1 MPSNAFSKEEI
12 VAYEQ
17 LLQGFDDALV
27 LSNLVDRYVTDQ
39 TTMERTNDVIWRP
52 MPYIMQTFA
61 GSDMTT
67 KFQSATQLTV
77 PATIGFQRS
86 SPWTLTARE
95 LRDALQERRLTDGA
109 KQRLASDIN
118 LAITNV
124 ACLTGTAFVR
134 RTTASAGFDDVAQA
148 DALFNETGVSMN
160 DRKFLYSSRDYNGA
174 ANNLAN
180 GAASQARSF
189 GNDISDNALRR
200 ANVGMICGFDTY
212 KADYVR
218 RLAAAAPAGGGPVT
232 VSMLA
237 AAGNFWVP
245 KATTVSA
252 TGEMSNVD
260 NRFQQITVNATGGLK
275 AGDAFTIGT
284 LGTTGVEA
292 VHMITKQGTG
302 ALKTFRVI
310 SVDSATTMTISPPI
324 ISAQGGSDAEL
335 QYQNCT
341 IAAPAAGTALA
352 FLNTQPN
359 FVNPFWV
366 KSALEILPGR
376 LAIPTNAGA
385 GVMAESTSQ
394 GFQLVMTKQFD
405 IKTLNTFYR
414 VDLLF
419 GVVNK
424 QPEMTGVMM
433 FNQ

>member
-17 LLQGFDDALV
+17 LLEAFDDALV
-27 LSNLVDRYVTDQ
+27 LSNLVDKYVTDQ
-39 TTMERTNDVIWRP
+39 VTMERTNDVIWRP
-52 MPYIMQTFA
+52 QPYIMQTFA

-118 LAITNV
+118 LAITQT
-124 ACLTGTAFVR
+124 ACLTGTVFVKR
-134 RTTASAGFDDVAQA
+134 GTASQGFDDVAQC
-148 DALFNETGVSMN
+148 DAVFNELGVSMDN
-160 DRKFLYSSRDYNGA
+160 RKLLYSSRDYNGA

-180 GAASQARSF
+180 GAANQARSF
-189 GNDISDNALRR
+189 GNDVSDSALRR
-200 ANVGMICGFDTY
+200 ANVGVICNFDTY
-212 KADYVR
+212 KADYVT
-218 RLAAAAPAGGGPVT
+218 RLTAAAGAGIT
-232 VSMLA
+232 VSTLA

-260 NRFQQITVNATGGLK
+260 NRFQRITVSSTANVK
-275 AGDAFTIGT
+275 AGDAFTIGA

-292 VHMITKQGTG
+292 VHMITKQPTG
-302 ALKTFRVI
+302 SLKTFRVI
-310 SVDSATTMTISPPI
+310 SVDSGTTMTISPPI
-324 ISAQGGSDAEL
+324 VSAQGGSDAEL
-335 QYQNCT
+335 QYQNCV
-341 IAAPAAGTALA
+341 IASPNAAAAVT
-352 FLNTQPN
+352 FLNTTTAA
-359 FVNPFWV
+359 VNPFWV

-385 GVMAESTSQ
+385 GVMAESTSS

-424 QPEMTGVMM
+424 QPEMTGAIM
-433 FNQ
+433 FSQV

>member
-17 LLQGFDDALV
+17 LLEGFDDALV

-124 ACLTGTAFVR
+124 ACLTGTVFVKR
-134 RTTASAGFDDVAQA
+134 STASQGFDDVAQC
-148 DALFNETGVSMN
+148 DAVFNELGVQMEN
-160 DRKFLYSSRDYNGA
+160 RKLLYSSRDYNGA

-180 GAASQARSF
+180 GAVNQARTF
-189 GNDISDNALRR
+189 GNDISDSALRR

-212 KADYVR
+212 KADYVN
-218 RLAAAAPAGGGPVT
+218 RLT
-232 VSMLA
+232 A
-237 AAGNFWVP
+237 AAGGAGITINTATQFYVP

-260 NRFQQITVNATGGLK
+260 NRFQQVTVSSTANVK

-284 LGTTGVEA
+284 GATLVEA

-302 ALKTFRVI
+302 QAKTFRVI
-310 SVDSATTMTISPPI
+310 SVDSGTTMTISPPI
-324 ISAQGGSDAEL
+324 ISARGGSDAEL
-335 QYQNCT
+335 QYQNC
-341 IAAPAAGTALA
+341 IANGAAAGVSIT
-352 FLNTQPN
+352 FLNTTTGS
-359 FVNPFWV
+359 VNPFWV

-424 QPEMTGVMM
+424 QPEMTGAIM
-433 FNQ
+433 FSQV

>member
-148 DALFNETGVSMN
+148 DALFNETGVSMDN
-160 DRKFLYSSRDYNGA
+160 RKFLYSSRDYNGA

-180 GAASQARSF
+180 GAATQARSF
-189 GNDISDNALRR
+189 GNDISDSALRR
-200 ANVGMICGFDTY
+200 ANVGMICGFETY

-218 RLAAAAPAGGGPVT
+218 RIPAAAGAGITVSTLAAAN
-232 VSMLA
+232 
-237 AAGNFWVP
+237 NFWVP

-260 NRFQQITVNATGGLK
+260 NRFQQITVNSTTSVR
-275 AGDAFTIGT
+275 AGDAFTIGV

-310 SVDSATTMTISPPI
+310 SVDSGTTMTISPPI

-335 QYQNCT
+335 QYQNCIVT
-341 IAAPAAGTALA
+341 TPNAAAAIT

-359 FVNPFWV
+359 FANPFWV
-366 KSALEILPGR
+366 KGALEILPGR

>member
-17 LLQGFDDALV
+17 LLEGFDDALV
-27 LSNLVDRYVTDQ
+27 LSNLVDKYVTDQ
-39 TTMERTNDVIWRP
+39 VTMERTNDVIWRP
-52 MPYIMQTFA
+52 QPYIMQTYA

-86 SPWTLTARE
+86 SPWTLSARE

-124 ACLTGTAFVR
+124 ACLTGTVFVKR
-134 RTTASAGFDDVAQA
+134 GTASQGFDDVAQC
-148 DALFNETGVSMN
+148 DAAFNELGVPME
-160 DRKFLYSSRDYNGA
+160 DRKLLYSSRDYNGA

-180 GAASQARSF
+180 GAANQARSF
-189 GNDISDNALRR
+189 GNDISDSALRR
-200 ANVGMICGFDTY
+200 ANVGMICGFDTF
-212 KADYVR
+212 KADYVN
-218 RLAAAAPAGGGPVT
+218 RLT
-232 VSMLA
+232 A
-237 AAGNFWVP
+237 AAGGAGITINTATQFYVP

-260 NRFQQITVNATGGLK
+260 NRYQQVTVNTTANVK
-275 AGDAFTIGT
+275 AGDAFQIGT
-284 LGTTGVEA
+284 AVAGTLVES
-292 VHMITKQGTG
+292 VHMITKQPTG
-302 ALKTFRVI
+302 QAKTFRVV
-310 SVDSATTMTISPPI
+310 SVDSGTTMTISPPI
-324 ISAQGGSDAEL
+324 ISALGGSDAEL
-335 QYQNCT
+335 QYQNCV
-341 IAAPAAGTALA
+341 ANGPAAGVAIV
-352 FLNTQPN
+352 FLNTATN
-359 FVNPFWV
+359 FVNPFWC

-385 GVMAESTSQ
+385 GVMAESTSS

-405 IKTLNTFYR
+405 IKTLQTFYR

-424 QPEMTGVMM
+424 QPEMTGAIM
-433 FNQ
+433 FSQP

>member
-17 LLQGFDDALV
+17 LLEGFDDALV

-39 TTMERTNDVIWRP
+39 VTMERTNDVIWRP

-118 LAITNV
+118 LAIMNV

-148 DALFNETGVSMN
+148 DQVFNETGVQME
-160 DRKFLYSSRDYNGA
+160 DRKFVYSTRDYNGA

-180 GAASQARSF
+180 GAANQARSF

-200 ANVGMICGFDTY
+200 STVGTICGFDTY
-212 KADYVR
+212 KSDYTNR
-218 RLAAAAPAGGGPVT
+218 IRAASGAGIT
-232 VSMLA
+232 INTA
-237 AAGNFWVP
+237 TQFYVP

-260 NRFQQITVNATGGLK
+260 NRYQQVTVNSTTNVR

-284 LGTTGVEA
+284 FAGGNAVEA

-302 ALKTFRVI
+302 QLKTFRVI
-310 SVDSATTMTISPPI
+310 SVDSGTTMTISPPI
-324 ISAQGGSDAEL
+324 TSALGGSDAEL
-335 QYQNCT
+335 QYQNC
-341 IAAPAAGTALA
+341 IANGATAGVAIT
-352 FLNTQPN
+352 FLNTATAQA
-359 FVNPFWV
+359 NPFFV

>member
-17 LLQGFDDALV
+17 LLEGFDDALV
-27 LSNLVDRYVTDQ
+27 LSDLVDKYVTDQ
-39 TTMERTNDVIWRP
+39 VTMERTNDVIWRP

-86 SPWTLTARE
+86 APWVLTARE

-118 LAITNV
+118 IAITNV
-124 ACLTGTAFVR
+124 ACLTGTVFVR
-134 RTTASAGFDDVAQA
+134 RTTASTGFDDVALC
-148 DALFNETGVSMN
+148 DSTFNELGVSMDN
-160 DRKFLYSSRDYNGA
+160 RKLVYSSRDYNGA

-180 GAASQARSF
+180 GAANQARSF
-189 GNDISDNALRR
+189 GNDISDSALRR
-200 ANVGMICGFDTY
+200 ANVGVICNFDTY
-212 KADYVR
+212 KADYVNR
-218 RLAAAAPAGGGPVT
+218 IT
-232 VSMLA
+232 A
-237 AAGNFWVP
+237 AAGAGITINTTVAGGNYWVP
-245 KATTVSA
+245 KATSVAT

-260 NRFQQITVNATGGLK
+260 NRFQRVTVNSTTNVK

-284 LGTTGVEA
+284 FAGGTAVEA
-292 VHMITKQGTG
+292 VHLITKQGTG
-302 ALKTFRVI
+302 QLKTFRVI
-310 SVDSATTMTISPPI
+310 SVDSGTTMTISPPI
-324 ISAQGGSDAEL
+324 ISNQGGSDSEA
-335 QYQNCT
+335 QYQNC
-341 IAAPAAGTALA
+341 IVSANAAAAIT
-352 FLNTQPN
+352 FLNTATAAA
-359 FVNPFWV
+359 NPFFV

-376 LAIPTNAGA
+376 LAIPSNAGA
-385 GVMAESTSQ
+385 GVMAESTSS

-405 IKTLNTFYR
+405 IKTLQTFHR

-424 QPEMTGVMM
+424 QPEMSGVMM

>member
-17 LLQGFDDALV
+17 LLEGFDDALV
-27 LSNLVDRYVTDQ
+27 LSNLCDKYVTDQ
-39 TTMERTNDVIWRP
+39 VTMERTNDVIWRP

-86 SPWTLTARE
+86 APWVLTARE

-124 ACLTGTAFVR
+124 ACLTGTVFVR
-134 RTTASAGFDDVAQA
+134 RTTASTGFDDVALC
-148 DALFNETGVSMN
+148 DSTFNELGVSMDN
-160 DRKFLYSSRDYNGA
+160 RKLVYSSRDYNGA

-180 GAASQARSF
+180 GAANQARSF
-189 GNDISDNALRR
+189 GNDISDSALRR
-200 ANVGMICGFDTY
+200 ANVGVICNFDTY
-212 KADYVR
+212 KADYVNR
-218 RLAAAAPAGGGPVT
+218 ITAAAGAGITINTT
-232 VSMLA
+232 VA
-237 AAGNFWVP
+237 GGNFWVP
-245 KATTVSA
+245 KATSVAT

-260 NRFQQITVNATGGLK
+260 NRFQRVTVNSTASVK

-284 LGTTGVEA
+284 FAGGTAVEA
-292 VHMITKQGTG
+292 VHLITKQGTG
-302 ALKTFRVI
+302 QLKTFRVI
-310 SVDSATTMTISPPI
+310 SVDSNTTMTISPPI
-324 ISAQGGSDAEL
+324 ISNQGGSDAEA
-335 QYQNCT
+335 QYQNC
-341 IAAPAAGTALA
+341 IVNANAAAAIT
-352 FLNTQPN
+352 FLNTATASA
-359 FVNPFWV
+359 NPFFV

-376 LAIPTNAGA
+376 LAIPSNAGA
-385 GVMAESTSQ
+385 GVMAESTSS

-405 IKTLNTFYR
+405 IKTLQTFYR